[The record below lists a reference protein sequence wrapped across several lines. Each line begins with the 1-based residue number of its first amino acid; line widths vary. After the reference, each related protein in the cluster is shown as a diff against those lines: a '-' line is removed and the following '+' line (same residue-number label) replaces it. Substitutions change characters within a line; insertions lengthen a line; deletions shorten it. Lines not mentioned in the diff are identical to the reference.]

1 MANSARLGSFTLS
14 KREYHY
20 INTVLFW
27 IVSHLVVSLVKDP
40 GWGHYLVDPWI
51 RILINHHHQTTS
63 HVLSNNRFKRSV

>member
-1 MANSARLGSFTLS
+1 MAKSARLGSFTCLTLS

-40 GWGHYLVDPWI
+40 GWGH
-51 RILINHHHQTTS
+51 
-63 HVLSNNRFKRSV
+63 